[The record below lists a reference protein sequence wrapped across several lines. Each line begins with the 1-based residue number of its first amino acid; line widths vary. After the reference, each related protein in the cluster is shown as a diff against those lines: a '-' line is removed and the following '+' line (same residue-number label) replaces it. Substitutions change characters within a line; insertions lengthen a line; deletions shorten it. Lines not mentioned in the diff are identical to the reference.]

1 MLLGDFYNFSI
12 EEYNEENISAII
24 ELNKKHDIFKGHFPE
39 QPIVPGVAQILMIKE
54 IICNCLE
61 LDLQLISSKS
71 IKFLAMLNPN
81 EISTINVEIKY
92 TKEEKN
98 TYKVNARLHNK
109 EHKFLKLKGIYR
121 VKK

>member
-12 EEYNEENISAII
+12 EEYNEGNISAII
-24 ELNKKHDIFKGHFPE
+24 EINKEHDILKGHFPE

-54 IICNCLE
+54 IICNCFE
-61 LDLQLISSKS
+61 RDLQLISSKS

-81 EISTINVEIKY
+81 QISTINAEITY
-92 TKEEKN
+92 IKEGN
-98 TYKVNARLHNK
+98 TYKVNAKLHNK
-109 EHKFLKLKGIYR
+109 EHNFLKLKGIYS